1 MYKLVWK
8 KYVSTFIVKIS
19 PHAKCADIIITSLFS
34 KILATPMTRGLKLK
48 FQSKSSGDNSP
59 EWQFQ
64 WVGKGVSWL
73 PSPIE
78 A

>member
-1 MYKLVWK
+1 MEKIYKYIHSK
-8 KYVSTFIVKIS
+8 NFAT
-19 PHAKCADIIITSLFS
+19 AKHTDTITALLS
-34 KILATPMTRGLKLK
+34 KILATPLTRGLKLE
-48 FQSKSSGDNSP
+48 FQSKSSGNNSP